1 MFSKFFSLYF
11 PLGSACWL
19 GHGAAAPEARHRCIG
34 QPATATMSSSSGSSR
49 PRQPW
54 MRRAKTAVASDEG
67 FEVGKPLE
75 VMGSLREEVDDMLKV
90 QVFLNASL
98 LCGKCFDKT
107 FGTDFLCC
115 SL

>member
-1 MFSKFFSLYF
+1 
-11 PLGSACWL
+11 
-19 GHGAAAPEARHRCIG
+19 
-34 QPATATMSSSSGSSR
+34 
-49 PRQPW
+49 
-54 MRRAKTAVASDEG
+54 MRRITTAVASDEG
-67 FEVGKPLE
+67 FGEGKPLE
-75 VMGSLREEVDDMLKV
+75 AMGSLREEVDDMLKV